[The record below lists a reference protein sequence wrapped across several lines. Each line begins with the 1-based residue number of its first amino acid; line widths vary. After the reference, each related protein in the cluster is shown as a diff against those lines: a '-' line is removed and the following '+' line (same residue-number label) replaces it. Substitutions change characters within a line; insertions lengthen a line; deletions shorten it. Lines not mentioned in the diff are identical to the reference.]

1 MSEFHR
7 LGDSMRNVLV
17 LSSGGIDSTACLSYY
32 LLNGYSPCAMW
43 VDYGQA
49 AKVPELNAV
58 QTITAYFD
66 VPLKIVKVQGLQW
79 FFAQSSDELRGR
91 NLLLGS
97 IGVCSFPFSHGLIAM
112 GIHEG
117 TNYRD
122 CSIEFQKEVD
132 TLVRTVSA
140 GRLAMDFPFGELT
153 KVDVAAFCKKAD
165 VPVNLTYSCLRGIV
179 PACGHC
185 VACQDRR
192 EVISYE
198 NISI

>member
-7 LGDSMRNVLV
+7 LGNFMRNVLV

-43 VDYGQA
+43 VDYGQV

-58 QTITAYFD
+58 QTITTYFD

-79 FFAQSSDELRGR
+79 FFAQSGDELRGR
-91 NLLLGS
+91 NLLLSS

-122 CSIEFQKEVD
+122 CSIEFQTEID

-153 KVDVAAFCKKAD
+153 KVDIAAFCKKAD

-179 PACGHC
+179 PACEHC
-185 VACQDRR
+185 VACQDRT

-198 NISI
+198 NTSI

>member
-1 MSEFHR
+1 
-7 LGDSMRNVLV
+7 MRNVLV

-43 VDYGQA
+43 VDYGQV

-58 QTITAYFD
+58 QTITTYFD

-79 FFAQSSDELRGR
+79 FFAQSGDELRGR

-122 CSIEFQKEVD
+122 CSIEFQTEID

-153 KVDVAAFCKKAD
+153 KVDVAAFCRKTD

-179 PACGHC
+179 PECGDCIACK
-185 VACQDRR
+185 DRR

-198 NISI
+198 DTSI

>member
-1 MSEFHR
+1 MPEFNK
-7 LGDSMRNVLV
+7 LGNSMRNVLV
-17 LSSGGIDSTACLSYY
+17 LFSGGIDSTACLSYY

-43 VDYGQA
+43 VDYGQV
-49 AKVPELNAV
+49 AKVAELNAAKAV
-58 QTITAYFD
+58 TAY
-66 VPLKIVKVQGLQW
+66 LGITLEIVKVQGLEW
-79 FFAQSSDELRGR
+79 FLAKSGDEFRGR

-97 IGVCSFPFSHGLIAM
+97 IGICSFPFSHGLIAM

-122 CSIEFQKEVD
+122 CSIEFQTEID

-192 EVISYE
+192 KVIFYE
-198 NISI
+198 NTSI

>member
-1 MSEFHR
+1 
-7 LGDSMRNVLV
+7 MRNVLV

-58 QTITAYFD
+58 QAITVYFG

-79 FFAQSSDELRGR
+79 FVTQSGDELRGR

-122 CSIEFQKEVD
+122 CSIEFQTEID
-132 TLVRTVSA
+132 TLVRTMSA
-140 GRLAMDFPFGELT
+140 GCLAMDFPFGEERTIEIVQSNSKQKSTLLC
-153 KVDVAAFCKKAD
+153 VQCR
-165 VPVNLTYSCLRGIV
+165 PVV
-179 PACGHC
+179 
-185 VACQDRR
+185 
-192 EVISYE
+192 
-198 NISI
+198 

>member
-1 MSEFHR
+1 MTTKKEKQ
-7 LGDSMRNVLV
+7 NVLV
-17 LSSGGIDSTACLSYY
+17 LFSGGLDSTACLSYY

-43 VDYGQA
+43 VDYGQV

-58 QTITAYFD
+58 KAVTAHFG
-66 VPLKIVKVQGLQW
+66 VTLKIIRVQGLEW
-79 FFAQSSDELRGR
+79 FLERSGNEFRGR

-97 IGVCSFPFSHGLIAM
+97 IGVCSFPFSYGLIAM

-122 CSIEFQKEVD
+122 CSIEFQTEID
-132 TLVRTVSA
+132 TIVRTVSQ

-153 KVDVAAFCKKAD
+153 KVDVATFCKKTD

-185 VACQDRR
+185 LACRDRR

-198 NISI
+198 NTSI